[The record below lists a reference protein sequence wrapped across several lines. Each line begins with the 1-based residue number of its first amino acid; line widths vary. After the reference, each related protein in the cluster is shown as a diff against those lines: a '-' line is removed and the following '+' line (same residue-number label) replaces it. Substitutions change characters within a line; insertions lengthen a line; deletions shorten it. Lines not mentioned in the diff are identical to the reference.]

1 MSFTDHLG
9 ALWFGTLKGLARL
22 TPGVTLPS
30 VAPPIMLGGLRIA
43 GLSYKLSELGTSEVP
58 ELELTANQNQLQVDF
73 FSIGFG
79 AGETLRYQYLLEGA
93 DHNWSQPSAERTV
106 SFAQLAPGSYR
117 FLVRAVNADGVSS
130 ANPATLSFK
139 ILPPIWR
146 RWWFISLTAL

>member
-1 MSFTDHLG
+1 
-9 ALWFGTLKGLARL
+9 
-22 TPGVTLPS
+22 
-30 VAPPIMLGGLRIA
+30 MLGGLRIA